1 MKRSIFVLCLLALGI
16 SGSVSSEVLP
26 VEPMS
31 KSLIGTRPTMTFLS
45 EATNAEVTL
54 VLVMG
59 YPGHFGLK
67 TGDSEVRNQTA
78 RMLLAIPYRPR
89 VKANVVILDSPS
101 PLQGIAARS
110 SADHLERLHSVVKF
124 YAHKLNKPV
133 WIFGHSDGSVSV
145 SEYLNRSIENRN
157 SVAGVILSAG
167 RSETRITD
175 DWSIP
180 ALVLHHDRDGCD
192 VTPYEGAQR
201 YYSAIKAR
209 NSALTEL
216 ATVQGGVSSGSPCS
230 TGFHMYERANGEAL
244 AYIEEFLY
252 RNSKR

>member
-1 MKRSIFVLCLLALGI
+1 MKRSNLVLFLLALGL
-16 SGSVSSEVLP
+16 SGSVTSEVLP
-26 VEPMS
+26 VEPTS
-31 KSLIGTRPTMTFLS
+31 RSLIGARPTMTFLT

-54 VLVMG
+54 VVVMG

-78 RMLLAIPYRPR
+78 RMLLAIPYRQR

-101 PLQGIAARS
+101 PLQGIPARS
-110 SADHLERLHSVVKF
+110 SADHLERIHSVVNF
-124 YAHKLNKPV
+124 YSNKLNKPV
-133 WIFGHSDGSVSV
+133 WIFGHSDGSISV
-145 SEYLNRSIENRN
+145 SEYLNRSIESRN
-157 SVAGVILSAG
+157 SVAGIILSAG

-175 DWSIP
+175 DWALP
-180 ALVLHHDRDGCD
+180 ALVLHHDRDGCE

-201 YYSAIKAR
+201 YYLTIKAR
-209 NSALTEL
+209 NSSLTEL

-244 AYIEEFLY
+244 THVENFLY
-252 RNSKR
+252 RNIKH

>member
-1 MKRSIFVLCLLALGI
+1 MKRSNLVLFLLALGL
-16 SGSVSSEVLP
+16 SGSVTSEVLP
-26 VEPMS
+26 VES
-31 KSLIGTRPTMTFLS
+31 TSRSLIGARPTMTFLT

-54 VLVMG
+54 VVVMG
-59 YPGHFGLK
+59 YPGHFGLR

-78 RMLLAIPYRPR
+78 RMLLAIPYRQR

-101 PLQGIAARS
+101 PLQGIPARS
-110 SADHLERLHSVVKF
+110 SADHLERIHSVVNF
-124 YAHKLNKPV
+124 YSNKLNKPV
-133 WIFGHSDGSVSV
+133 WIFGHSDGSISV

-157 SVAGVILSAG
+157 SVAGIILSAG

-175 DWSIP
+175 DWALP
-180 ALVLHHDRDGCD
+180 ALVLHHDRDGCE

-201 YYSAIKAR
+201 YYSAIKTR
-209 NSALTEL
+209 NSSLTEL

-244 AYIEEFLY
+244 THIENFLY
-252 RNSKR
+252 KNIKH

>member
-1 MKRSIFVLCLLALGI
+1 MKSSNLILFLLAIGI
-16 SGSVSSEVLP
+16 SGSVSSTVLP
-26 VEPMS
+26 VEPLS
-31 KSLIGTRPTMTFLS
+31 RGLLGSRPTMTFLS
-45 EATNAEVTL
+45 EASKAEVTL
-54 VLVMG
+54 VVVMG

-67 TGDSEVRNQTA
+67 LGDSEVRNQTA
-78 RMLLAIPYRPR
+78 RMLLAIPYRQR

-101 PLQGIAARS
+101 PLQGISARS
-110 SADHLERLHSVVKF
+110 SADHLERIHSVVKF
-124 YAHKLNKPV
+124 YSNKLNKPV
-133 WIFGHSDGSVSV
+133 WIFGHSDGSISV

-157 SVAGVILSAG
+157 SVAGIILSAG

-175 DWSIP
+175 DWSLP

-209 NSALTEL
+209 NSSLTEL
-216 ATVQGGVSSGSPCS
+216 ATVQGGVSSDSPCS

-244 AYIEEFLY
+244 GHIEEFIY
-252 RNSKR
+252 KNSKR